1 MRFPS
6 FLVLFGLLLS
16 ACGSGSPP
24 GSTAPTTSTPPAAM
38 ADAPL
43 DLSER
48 FALSASPGCAD
59 GYPATIDEAR
69 FLTPS
74 GGFPVPYGHFLNSGW
89 GGSAIGWSVGDPMQ
103 AAPDSLEIRWF
114 SYTEDKFYEGH
125 FLLPQ
130 ERIYQLL
137 KAGVWDAENQEQVTY
152 NDLSLSVVPGGVVFV
167 WLAVAGANQVLIGRY
182 AAQEIPYDYA
192 RHRPKVDRAAD
203 VADTR
208 AKLAPEVRREI
219 ATRTISSKKWDAW
232 LERYPWQLAFSQAL
246 TLTEYGIGYLNAE
259 STSYPP
265 TPDTGAYAQVVLAPS
280 PKPVPS
286 RISFHMA
293 GAYGRKKIFKVRPFD
308 EAETMGAFQILAAA
322 HPGQP
327 LTLFVEMNE
336 QLTQASLSLR
346 AGKQV
351 IPLTKSPVQ
360 LFDPN

>member
-1 MRFPS
+1 MRFLS
-6 FLVLFGLLLS
+6 SLVLFGLLLS
-16 ACGSGSPP
+16 ACGTGSPP
-24 GSTAPTTSTPPAAM
+24 ASTAATTPAAM
-38 ADAPL
+38 ADTPL

-69 FLTPS
+69 FTTPS
-74 GGFPVPYGHFLNSGW
+74 GSFPVPYGHFLNSGW

-114 SYTEDKFYEGH
+114 SYTEDKFYEGR

-130 ERIYQLL
+130 ERIYKLL
-137 KAGVWDAENQEQVTY
+137 KAGVWDAENRQQVTY

-167 WLAVAGANQVLIGRY
+167 WLAVAGDNQVLIGRY
-182 AAQEIPYDYA
+182 EAREIAYDYA

-208 AKLAPEVRREI
+208 AKLSPEVRREI
-219 ATRTISSKKWDAW
+219 ATRTISSKKWDTW
-232 LERYPWQLAFSQAL
+232 LKRYPWQLAFSQPL
-246 TLTEYGIGYLNAE
+246 TLTDYSIGYLNAE
-259 STSYPP
+259 ATSSPL
-265 TPDTGAYAQVVLAPS
+265 TPDMAAYAQTVLTPS
-280 PKPVPS
+280 PKPIPS
-286 RISFHMA
+286 HVNFFVA
-293 GAYGRKKIFKVRPFD
+293 GAYGRKKLFKVRPFD
-308 EAETMGAFQILAAA
+308 EGEVTAAFQTLAAA

-327 LTLFVEMNE
+327 LTLFIETNE